1 MEPIRISV
9 VIPAYNSQ
17 QQLGRAI
24 DSVLAQSRSAEQ
36 ILIID
41 DGSADRTGQVAAGY
55 GDRVQYIRQ
64 ENAGPS
70 AARNRGIQSASG
82 NWIAFLDADDQ
93 WLPDKLRL
101 QTRHLSRYPDLPWT
115 TGNYIE
121 CLCQSEYRALAL
133 TEEACRKTLG
143 EGQVL
148 DDYLRTYGPG
158 FTGHTDTMLIRR
170 DLLEEA
176 GGFPVGQPRFED
188 LDLWLKIA
196 YRHPRIGFLSAPL
209 AIHHLEAGGHISV
222 RFKGG
227 RIGTDM
233 IGRHL
238 KLAAEHNRLEAFG
251 PLAVFLLRHWM
262 RAMLFDPA
270 QAGQIRSMLDTF
282 SDLLPVSV
290 QRNYRLLTVF
300 PRGTAVGCRAIS
312 KIIRLL
318 GLRRRA
324 VRKPAPP
331 GFNGQIYADTK

>member
-9 VIPAYNSQ
+9 VIPAYNNEQ
-17 QQLGRAI
+17 RLGRAI
-24 DSVLAQSRSAEQ
+24 DSVLAQSRPADQ
-36 ILIID
+36 ILVID
-41 DGSADRTGQVAAGY
+41 DGSADGTPKIAAGY
-55 GDRVQYIRQ
+55 EDKIRFIRQ

-70 AARNRGIQSASG
+70 AARNRGIQAASG

-121 CLCQSEYRALAL
+121 CLCQSEYRAPAL
-133 TEEACRKTLG
+133 TEEACRKVLG
-143 EGQVL
+143 DGEVL
-148 DDYLRTYGPG
+148 DDYLRTYRLG
-158 FTGHTDTMLIRR
+158 FTGHTDTVLIRR
-170 DLLEEA
+170 DLLEQA
-176 GGFPVGQPRFED
+176 GGFPVGQHRYED

-196 YRHPRIGFLSAPL
+196 YRHPRIGFLAAPL

-222 RFKGG
+222 RHKGG

-233 IGRHL
+233 IARHL

-251 PLAVFLLRHWM
+251 PLAVFLLRRWM

-270 QAGQIRSMLDTF
+270 QAEQIRTILNTF
-282 SDLLPVSV
+282 SELLPASV
-290 QRNYRLLTVF
+290 RRNYRLLTVF
-300 PRGTAVGCRAIS
+300 PRGTAAGCRAIS

-324 VRKPAPP
+324 VRKPAPCGP
-331 GFNGQIYADTK
+331 